1 MYIYLAFSLP
11 NFHVKKKL
19 KKKNTEQK
27 TLQMVKAIYILQLH
41 HLNMETSLKHL
52 LNSSAR

>member
-11 NFHVKKKL
+11 NFHSKKEIKKK
-19 KKKNTEQK
+19 KTEQK
-27 TLQMVKAIYILQLH
+27 TLQMVKLLESPAPPLE
-41 HLNMETSLKHL
+41 MEHL